1 LHEPAADNDHSPR
14 TRAIGAAPVLIVG
27 APRSGT
33 TWVQRLLLADPRFC
47 GGQES
52 HFFVSF
58 GRVLRD
64 FDQKRDLPR
73 SHGLSHYWSREDLVS
88 TLRGLW
94 LRTVAPVV
102 AAAPDASVLV
112 EKTPDHARCLD
123 VVREI
128 VPGARVVHVIRDS
141 RAVVAS
147 LLAAGRAPWG
157 EAWAPK
163 SLGAAIAVWRTHVE
177 AVLAEGDRVTA
188 IRYEDL
194 HLDPCA
200 QLSRLHGALGVASD
214 APRVRAAVE
223 AASREAVQA
232 GMAVSDA
239 ARPSNREPEGFV
251 RHGTV
256 DGWRRELSYFARRR
270 VWRETRELMQAAGY
284 SEDGAVPRA

>member
-1 LHEPAADNDHSPR
+1 LHEPAADNDLSPR

-64 FDQKRDLPR
+64 FDHKRDMPR
-73 SHGLSHYWSREDLVS
+73 SHGLSHYWSREDFVS

-94 LRTVAPVV
+94 LRTVAPVI
-102 AAAPDASVLV
+102 AAAPEASVLV
-112 EKTPDHARCLD
+112 EKTPDHARWLD
-123 VVREI
+123 VAREI
-128 VPGARVVHVIRDS
+128 VPAARVVHVIRDS

-157 EAWAPK
+157 DAWAPK
-163 SLGAAIAVWRTHVE
+163 SLGSAIAVWRTHVE
-177 AVLAEGDRVTA
+177 AVLAEGDRVTTV
-188 IRYEDL
+188 RYEDL
-194 HLDPCA
+194 LRDA
-200 QLSRLHGALGVASD
+200 GAGVSRLHRALGIEVDEGRVQSAVA
-214 APRVRAAVE
+214 

-232 GMAVSDA
+232 GLGT
-239 ARPSNREPEGFV
+239 REPDGFV
-251 RHGTV
+251 RG
-256 DGWRRELSYFARRR
+256 GAPGAWRQELSFFARRK
-270 VWRETRELMQAAGY
+270 VWRETRELMRTAGY
-284 SEDGAVPRA
+284 SEDGVVAHG